1 MQRHSKCAAIHPG
14 QATSQALPDVRPAE
28 LFFAVERCMRC
39 LRLDCMAARRV
50 RAVLAIGN
58 DARTREETGNIRSL
72 RCGAVDMGRRKG
84 EDSIASKKRRMP
96 FVAKIKRDDPFCPD
110 DEREIEAMCRRVA

>member
-1 MQRHSKCAAIHPG
+1 
-14 QATSQALPDVRPAE
+14 
-28 LFFAVERCMRC
+28 MRC

-72 RCGAVDMGRRKG
+72 RCGAIEMGRRRG
-84 EDSIASKKRRMP
+84 EDSIASRKRRLP
-96 FVAKIKRDDPFCPD
+96 YVAKIKRDDPFRPFKPAGLDSACP
-110 DEREIEAMCRRVA
+110 EGVRGRRWGYGAELFSAWALVQ